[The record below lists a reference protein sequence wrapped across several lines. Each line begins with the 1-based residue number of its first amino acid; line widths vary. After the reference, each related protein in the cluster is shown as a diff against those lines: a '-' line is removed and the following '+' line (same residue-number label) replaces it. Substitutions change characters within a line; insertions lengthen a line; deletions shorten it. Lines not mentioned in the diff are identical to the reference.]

1 MTSSLPIQVA
11 TGILCASWWRGS
23 WYVLDHTLFPA
34 DTLRSGVAS
43 LTAGASL
50 LAMKQYILSPAYNGT
65 KILMRMLPPPK
76 DGALRT
82 RYLQT
87 NRFIML
93 YGIGTACVLTWRGTW
108 LLWDEAG
115 HFVADAIKSWNQA
128 GVTSLPSEHEAS
140 TTTIPKEHHHGE
152 STLTD
157 HPDITEPVLFY
168 SGIVSHV
175 VATVGL
181 LYIGR
186 FTSIMAPPANITIVL
201 DTFIHGKGKSFA
213 RAVQAFTQLRR

>member
-1 MTSSLPIQVA
+1 
-11 TGILCASWWRGS
+11 
-23 WYVLDHTLFPA
+23 
-34 DTLRSGVAS
+34 
-43 LTAGASL
+43 
-50 LAMKQYILSPAYNGT
+50 
-65 KILMRMLPPPK
+65 
-76 DGALRT
+76 
-82 RYLQT
+82 
-87 NRFIML
+87 ML

-128 GVTSLPSEHEAS
+128 GVKAS
-140 TTTIPKEHHHGE
+140 TTIIPQEHHHGE

-201 DTFIHGKGKSFA
+201 DTFIHGKGKGFA